1 VEQLVRDLGFSMVPQ
16 GSLLASSL
24 LPFVVLRFRC
34 HRYSDL
40 GLEDLAV
47 ESRNVHHMAE
57 MLVRTCCFLVVL
69 LNT

>member
-1 VEQLVRDLGFSMVPQ
+1 MEQLVRDLGFSMVPQ
-16 GSLLASSL
+16 GSL

-47 ESRNVHHMAE
+47 ESRNVHRMAE